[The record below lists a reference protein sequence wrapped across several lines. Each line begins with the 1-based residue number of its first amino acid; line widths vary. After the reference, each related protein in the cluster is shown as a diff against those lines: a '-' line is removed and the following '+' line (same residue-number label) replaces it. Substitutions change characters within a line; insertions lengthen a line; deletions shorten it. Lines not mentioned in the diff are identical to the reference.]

1 MFGKKDGRD
10 GIAMEKIDT
19 IIGKET
25 EFKGVLNSSGVL
37 RIDGKVEGEIHHK
50 GDLIVGETGTVVATV
65 IHARHIS
72 IAGQVKGNVEAEG
85 KLELVTT
92 GRLYGDIKV
101 AGLIIG
107 EGAVFRGNSEMKT
120 GEEKPALKPKPSPV

>member
-1 MFGKKDGRD
+1 MLGKKDGRD
-10 GIAMEKIDT
+10 ISLEKIDT
-19 IIGKET
+19 IVGKET

-37 RIDGKVEGEIHHK
+37 RIDGKVEGEIHHR
-50 GDLIVGETGTVVATV
+50 GDLVVGETGVIVAT
-65 IHARHIS
+65 IIQARHIS

-120 GEEKPALKPKPSPV
+120 GDEKSTLKPKPSPA